1 MAGAEQDRRAAWDG
15 LRGLAVAAVLVYHVE
30 GHPLSGGFLGVSM
43 FFTLS
48 GFLITTIVLGG
59 RERTGAFDATAFWA
73 RRFRRLVPA
82 MLACLVLV
90 LAFGHLAAT
99 PNQQANLGWDMVS
112 AATDWSNW
120 RFLLTGQEYGGSVID
135 PSPVLHTWS
144 LSIEVQV
151 YLVLPVVL
159 VLALRRSRRTAIV
172 AVGVLTAAS
181 VAAGFLT
188 AHDGQQWYL
197 GTHVRA
203 QEILIGALVAL
214 LVRTRHSDLLH
225 RVAARTWPVAVVG
238 VAAAW
243 WWASETDR
251 WLPRGGLAAH
261 AVATAILILAATL
274 PGVWGTAL
282 SWRPLTA
289 LGRISYGV
297 YLYHWPLYLWISP
310 RRLGLD
316 PWPTTAVRVA
326 VTLVLATASYVWLE
340 RRIMAGAGSSRRTAG
355 VGVGVLAVAS
365 VVALAV
371 VPRVDSGDQIT
382 VTGEMLAP
390 PTTVVGAPPPSG
402 LVPVTVSPPGTS
414 TPDQVPTTTATT
426 TGDGSTVDDTRTT
439 TTTTA
444 TPIAPIEPRT
454 HVSPALLD
462 VDVPATD
469 VPRIL
474 IIGDSAA
481 STFGPGVQS
490 WSSYLGLA
498 EVYSYGW
505 LACPLTIG
513 GDIRWND
520 GIVAPIPERCDD
532 LDARRRDLASVD
544 PDLVVIY
551 SGLWEIVDRRLPGRD
566 DWVHV
571 GQPVMD
577 AEIERQL
584 SEITDLVLADGRR
597 VLWMLQPPVRNSI
610 YAQLPG
616 PLPEEDPARME
627 RLNEIISAIAAERDN
642 VWTLDVPAVFTDL
655 YDDPLALDNR
665 TDGFHWSE
673 AGAERDGSWM
683 APLFAEVA
691 VQPMVD

>member
-1 MAGAEQDRRAAWDG
+1 MVGVEQDRRAAWDG

-48 GFLITTIVLGG
+48 GFLITTIVVSG
-59 RERTGAFDATAFWA
+59 RERTGAFDATTFWA

-90 LAFGHLAAT
+90 LAFGHFAAS
-99 PNQQANLGWDMVS
+99 PNQQADLGWDMVS

-120 RFLLTGQEYGGSVID
+120 RFLLTGQQYGGAVVD

-181 VAAGFLT
+181 IVSGFVT

-203 QEILIGALVAL
+203 QEILIGSLVAL
-214 LVRTRHSDLLH
+214 VVRTRHCDVMH
-225 RVAARTWPVAVVG
+225 RVAARAWPVAVIG
-238 VAAAW
+238 LAAAW

-251 WLPRGGLAAH
+251 WLPRGGLAIH
-261 AVATAILILAATL
+261 AVATATLILAATM
-274 PGVWGTAL
+274 PGVLGTAL

-326 VTLVLATASYVWLE
+326 VTLMLATASYVLLE
-340 RRIMAGAGSSRRTAG
+340 RRIMAGSGSARRTAG
-355 VGVGVLAVAS
+355 VGVGALAVAS
-365 VVALAV
+365 VMALV
-371 VPRVDSGDQIT
+371 LVPRVDSGDQIT
-382 VTGEMLAP
+382 VTGELLAP
-390 PTTVVGAPPPSG
+390 PTTVLGAPPPSG
-402 LVPVTVSPPGTS
+402 LVPVTTTPPQPSATGQQSTTSGAPTSDS
-414 TPDQVPTTTATT
+414 TPATLAPTTTIAT
-426 TGDGSTVDDTRTT
+426 S
-439 TTTTA
+439 
-444 TPIAPIEPRT
+444 EPRT
-454 HVSPALLD
+454 HVTPAL
-462 VDVPATD
+462 VDVEVPAAD
-469 VPRIL
+469 IPRIL

-577 AEIERQL
+577 AEVVRQL
-584 SEITDLVLADGRR
+584 SEITDLVLDDGRR

-627 RLNEIISAIAAERDN
+627 RLNEIISTIAADRDN

-665 TDGFHWSE
+665 TDGFHWSV

-691 VQPMVD
+691 VQEMAG

>member
-1 MAGAEQDRRAAWDG
+1 MVGAEQDRRAAWDG

-48 GFLITTIVLGG
+48 GFLITTIVVGS
-59 RERTGAFDATAFWA
+59 RERTGAFDAAGFWA

-159 VLALRRSRRTAIV
+159 VLALRRSRRAAIV

-181 VAAGFLT
+181 IIAGFLV

-214 LVRTRHSDLLH
+214 LVRTRHSEVLH
-225 RVAARTWPVAVVG
+225 QFASRTWPVAAVAL
-238 VAAAW
+238 AAAW

-251 WLPRGGLAAH
+251 WLPRGGLAVH
-261 AVATAILILAATL
+261 AIATTILILAATAS
-274 PGVWGTAL
+274 GVLGTAL

-326 VTLVLATASYVWLE
+326 VTLVLATASYVLLE
-340 RRIMAGAGSSRRTAG
+340 RRIMSGAGSARRTAG
-355 VGVGVLAVAS
+355 IGVGALAVAS
-365 VVALAV
+365 LVALAF

-382 VTGEMLAP
+382 VTGELLAP
-390 PTTVVGAPPPSG
+390 PTTVIGAPPPSG
-402 LVPVTVSPPGTS
+402 LVPMTSAPPASSPGQVTTTTGAPTGDGATITEP
-414 TPDQVPTTTATT
+414 PTTTI
-426 TGDGSTVDDTRTT
+426 VPR
-439 TTTTA
+439 
-444 TPIAPIEPRT
+444 EPRT
-454 HVSPALLD
+454 HVTPSLLD
-462 VDVPATD
+462 VDVPADD

-544 PDLVVIY
+544 PDLVVVY

-584 SEITDLVLADGRR
+584 SEITDIILADGRR

-627 RLNEIISAIAAERDN
+627 RLNEIISSIAAQRDD

-655 YDDPLALDNR
+655 YGDPLALDNR

-691 VQPMVD
+691 AQPMAN

>member
-1 MAGAEQDRRAAWDG
+1 MASVAQDRRAAWDG

-48 GFLITTIVLGG
+48 GYLITSIVVGA
-59 RERTGAFDATAFWA
+59 RERTGAFDATGFWA

-82 MLACLVLV
+82 MLACLGLV
-90 LAFGHLAAT
+90 LAFGHLAAS
-99 PNQQANLGWDMVS
+99 PNQKANLGWDMVS
-112 AATDWSNW
+112 AATNWSNW
-120 RFLLTGQEYGGSVID
+120 RFLLTGQEYGGAVID
-135 PSPVLHTWS
+135 PSPLLHTWS

-159 VLALRRSRRTAIV
+159 VLALRRSDRAALL
-172 AVGVLTAAS
+172 AVGALTLAS
-181 VAAGFLT
+181 FVAGLVVAG
-188 AHDGQQWYL
+188 DGQQWYL

-203 QEILIGALVAL
+203 QEILIGAMAALV
-214 LVRTRHSDLLH
+214 VRTRHSDAVH
-225 RVAARTWPVAVVG
+225 RVAVRTWPVAVVALAG
-238 VAAAW
+238 AW
-243 WWASETDR
+243 WWASETDS
-251 WLPRGGLAAH
+251 WLPRGGLALH
-261 AVATAILILAATL
+261 AVATVVLILAATR
-274 PGVWGTAL
+274 PGVLGTAL

-326 VTLVLATASYVWLE
+326 VTLVVATASFLLIE
-340 RRIMAGAGSSRRTAG
+340 RRITAGSGPARRTAA
-355 VGVGVLAVAS
+355 VGLGSLAVAS
-365 VVALAV
+365 VVALAL

-382 VTGEMLAP
+382 VTGERLAP
-390 PTTVVGAPPPSG
+390 PTTVIGAPPPSG
-402 LVPVTVSPPGTS
+402 VV
-414 TPDQVPTTTATT
+414 
-426 TGDGSTVDDTRTT
+426 
-439 TTTTA
+439 
-444 TPIAPIEPRT
+444 PIAPSSTTDPRT
-454 HVSPALLD
+454 PPTISTGPATGPTDDTAVPVSTTPPTTIPPPTPSSHVRPAL
-462 VDVPATD
+462 VDVESAATD

-505 LACPLTIG
+505 LACPITIG
-513 GDIRWND
+513 GEIRWND

-532 LDARRRDLASVD
+532 LDARRRDLAEVD

-551 SGLWEIVDRRLPGRD
+551 SGLWEIVDRRLPGSD

-584 SEITDLVLADGRR
+584 GELTDLILDDGRR

-616 PLPEEDPARME
+616 PLPEEDPARMA
-627 RLNEIISAIAAERDN
+627 RLNEIISSIAAARDD

-655 YDDPLALDNR
+655 YGDPLALDNR
-665 TDGFHWSE
+665 TDGFHWSQ

-691 VQPMVD
+691 VQPTSQ

>member
-1 MAGAEQDRRAAWDG
+1 MPGVQMDRRAAWDG

-48 GFLITTIVLGG
+48 GFLITTIVVAG
-59 RERTGAFDATAFWA
+59 RERTGSFDGVTFWA

-82 MLACLVLV
+82 MVACLVLV
-90 LAFGHLAAT
+90 LAFGHLAAS

-120 RFLLTGQEYGGSVID
+120 RFLLTGQEYGGSVVD

-159 VLALRRSRRTAIV
+159 VLALRHSRRAAIL

-181 VAAGFLT
+181 IAAGVLV
-188 AHDGQQWYL
+188 ADDGQQWYL

-214 LVRTRHSDLLH
+214 IVRTRHSDLVH
-225 RVAARTWPVAVVG
+225 RVAVRIWPLALIG
-238 VAAAW
+238 LAAAW
-243 WWASETDR
+243 WWASETDA

-261 AVATAILILAATL
+261 AVATSILILAVTR
-274 PGVWGTAL
+274 PGMLGAAL

-316 PWPTTAVRVA
+316 PWPTTAVRIV
-326 VTLVLATASYVWLE
+326 VTLLLATASYTLIE
-340 RRIMAGAGSSRRTAG
+340 RRIMSGNGSARRTAG
-355 VGVGVLAVAS
+355 AGIGSL
-365 VVALAV
+365 ALASLATLAF
-371 VPRVDSGDQIT
+371 VPTVDRGDQIT
-382 VTGEMLAP
+382 VTGERLAP
-390 PTTVVGAPPPSG
+390 PTTVVGQPPPSG
-402 LVPVTVSPPGTS
+402 LLPATTNAPLS
-414 TPDQVPTTTATT
+414 TESGEPTTT
-426 TGDGSTVDDTRTT
+426 TGAPTGTPGTEQPT

-444 TPIAPIEPRT
+444 PPEPRT
-454 HVSPALLD
+454 HV
-462 VDVPATD
+462 VPPLVEVEQPVAD

-532 LDARRRDLASVD
+532 IEARRRDLADVD

-584 SEITDLVLADGRR
+584 AEITDLILADGRR

-627 RLNEIISAIAAERDN
+627 RLNEIISGIAAERED

-655 YDDPLALDNR
+655 YGDPLALDNR

-691 VQPMVD
+691 AQPLAG